1 MAVILGGPTAV
12 LGGAEP
18 LASQLLRMKCEA
30 YSTLNESD
38 EDPSAED
45 RIQARFAQ
53 SVATP
58 PDGALLP
65 PAALYLTAILE
76 YEIFFSSS
84 FGEYL
89 LNWIVFFRAMCEC
102 VYLFD

>member
-1 MAVILGGPTAV
+1 MNWPTAG

-18 LASQLLRMKCEA
+18 PLRSQLLRMKCEA

-53 SVATP
+53 SLVTP
-58 PDGALLP
+58 PDGALLA

-76 YEIFFSSS
+76 YVVF
-84 FGEYL
+84 
-89 LNWIVFFRAMCEC
+89 LNFICLMNLT
-102 VYLFD
+102 Y